1 MMVSFSL
8 SIDMTTNEKK
18 TLLTNICREILSSD
32 NAIRYVGIANK
43 MGKLVASELRQG
55 KSPLLSNE
63 DIASSAI
70 KSVLRMRTRED
81 YELKLGRAIYTFT
94 LYEKVK
100 RASIPLE
107 DDDYALLLISFE
119 KPANHESI
127 ILEKV
132 LPILQRYNL
141 I

>member
-1 MMVSFSL
+1 MA
-8 SIDMTTNEKK
+8 TNGNK
-18 TLLTNICREILSSD
+18 TLLTNICREILSTDS
-32 NAIRYVGIANK
+32 AVRYAGIANK
-43 MGKLVASELRQG
+43 MGKLIASELKQERV
-55 KSPLLSNE
+55 PLLSNE

-107 DDDYALLLISFE
+107 HDDYALLLISFE
-119 KPANHESI
+119 KQANHETI

-132 LPILQRYNL
+132 LPILQRYHL
-141 I
+141 ISVSGR

>member
-1 MMVSFSL
+1 MA
-8 SIDMTTNEKK
+8 TNGNK
-18 TLLTNICREILSSD
+18 TLLTNICREILSTDS
-32 NAIRYVGIANK
+32 AVRYAGIANK
-43 MGKLVASELRQG
+43 MGKLIASELKQERV
-55 KSPLLSNE
+55 PLLSNE

-107 DDDYALLLISFE
+107 HDDYALLLISFE
-119 KPANHESI
+119 KQANHETI

-132 LPILQRYNL
+132 LPILQRYHL

>member
-1 MMVSFSL
+1 MTVSFSL
-8 SIDMTTNEKK
+8 PIDMPTNEKK
-18 TLLTNICREILSSD
+18 TLLTNICNEILSSD
-32 NAIRYVGIANK
+32 NAIRYAGIANK
-43 MGKLVASELRQG
+43 MGKLVVSEHRQDT
-55 KSPLLSNE
+55 SPLLSNE

-107 DDDYALLLISFE
+107 HDDYALLLISFE
-119 KPANHESI
+119 KQANHESI
-127 ILEKV
+127 ILEK
-132 LPILQRYNL
+132 I
-141 I
+141 